1 MVTSLDSLCGLRFAR
16 PSQGTTSNKT
26 VWRRSNTVM
35 SARSL
40 WNNVFTPLLVLA
52 VAQTVVVAQYTTQE
66 YAAYET
72 AINADLTKREGAI
85 IEFIETNPRST
96 LVEYA
101 IASYLQLMQEY
112 QNQGQSRKVFDAGE
126 KLLVLKPEELNALSM
141 TAFSAYQLQQFDTAT
156 TYGEKV
162 YLENPNAPLAF
173 VLSTSYGQL
182 KPDAEL
188 GRLVVEKIAK
198 ANEEKQL
205 EYGDKACAE
214 LAPKDCYQILSA
226 LAKIYAGRKEWAK
239 ASEYAKRTTEGLDSA
254 ERPPQT
260 PESEWNDYLTTE
272 RATAYTIVGREAVE
286 RKSWDAA
293 ISNYGKVLKI
303 SKDPALNGE
312 AYYYMGMGQWEQRQ
326 MDSAMEAFAK
336 GSVQR
341 DAPHAKLSRQYLET
355 LYKSSHNDSLAGL
368 EELIARVTR

>member
-16 PSQGTTSNKT
+16 PSQGTTSKKT

-40 WNNVFTPLLVLA
+40 WNHFLTPLLVLA

-101 IASYLQLMQEY
+101 IGSYLQLMQEY

-126 KLLVLKPEELNALSM
+126 KLLVLKPDELNTLYM
-141 TAFSAYQLQQFDTAT
+141 TAISAYRLQQFDTAT

-162 YLENPNAPLAF
+162 YLEKPNAGLAF
-173 VLSTSYGQL
+173 VLASSYGQL
-182 KPDAEL
+182 K
-188 GRLVVEKIAK
+188 
-198 ANEEKQL
+198 NEEKQL

-226 LAKIYAGRKEWAK
+226 IAKIYAGRKEWTK
-239 ASEYAKRTTEGLDSA
+239 ASEYAERTTVGLDAA

-260 PESEWNDYLTTE
+260 PEAEWNDYLNAE
-272 RATAYTIVGREAVE
+272 RATAYTIVGRDAAE

-293 ISNYGKVLKI
+293 ISNYGKVLSI

-336 GSVQR
+336 GSVQQG
-341 DAPHAKLSRQYLET
+341 APHAKHCRQYLET
-355 LYKSSHNDSLAGL
+355 LYKSGHNGSLAGL

>member
-1 MVTSLDSLCGLRFAR
+1 
-16 PSQGTTSNKT
+16 
-26 VWRRSNTVM
+26 M

-182 KPDAEL
+182 K
-188 GRLVVEKIAK
+188 
-198 ANEEKQL
+198 NEEKQL

-254 ERPPQT
+254 ERPPQM
-260 PESEWNDYLTTE
+260 PESGWNDYLTKE
-272 RATAYTIVGREAVE
+272 RATAYTIVGREAAE

-293 ISNYGKVLKI
+293 ISNYGKALKI

-312 AYYYMGMGQWEQRQ
+312 AYYYMGMGQWDLRQ